1 MLSDQLKLTLFTEY
15 VRGQWVVRGVWN
27 STQKEELT
35 ERMKKLRPER
45 TGRNEEE
52 MAHLQQE
59 IQRLTKQL
67 SDSQQETR
75 KVRSDSHQ
83 LIQRARQET
92 KQAQQETRQAQ
103 QETRQAQQEIR
114 QAQQET
120 RQVRRELTEQV
131 EQLTNRTDDLSK
143 QIQQKDNNL
152 QTMEEQVRSLQNNLA
167 VKDRIIQRNEV
178 TIADQQQEI
187 RRYRDN
193 PPWLIE
199 REEVVMTEEVLGSGG
214 WGEVKVGIF
223 RGTRVAVKC
232 LHQLIVSEY
241 YLQLFSREMDIASR
255 VRHPNLLQFIGAT
268 RVGNPII
275 VTELMPTSLRKEL
288 EKCPMTKPQVISIGI
303 DITLALNYLH
313 LWKPHP
319 ILHRDVSS
327 ANVLLEPSARG
338 KWKAKLSDYGS
349 ANLQE
354 NVHTAG
360 PGNPV
365 YSAPEAT
372 TPKLHSPAMDI
383 YSVGILLVEM
393 ATGQFPSSVS
403 FEREALIR
411 EVKWPLMKDLVYR
424 CTDVDAK
431 SRPSS
436 KTLLN
441 ELQEL

>member
-1 MLSDQLKLTLFTEY
+1 M
-15 VRGQWVVRGVWN
+15 VHGVWN

-35 ERMKKLRPER
+35 ERMKELRPER
-45 TGRNEEE
+45 TERNEEE

-59 IQRLTKQL
+59 IQRLTIQL
-67 SDSQQETR
+67 TDSQKEMK

-83 LIQRARQET
+83 LIQRA
-92 KQAQQETRQAQ
+92 QQETRQAQ
-103 QETRQAQQEIR
+103 RIR
-114 QAQQET
+114 K
-120 RQVRRELTEQV
+120 ELTEQV
-131 EQLTNRTDDLSK
+131 EQKDEVIHQTRLQIQTLQNNITANEK
-143 QIQQKDNNL
+143 QIAQSAHQM
-152 QTMEEQVRSLQNNLA
+152 QFLQNNLT
-167 VKDRIIQRNEV
+167 VKDRIIQRNET
-178 TIADQQQEI
+178 TIANLEQEMTH
-187 RRYRDN
+187 YRDT
-193 PPWLIE
+193 PSWLIE
-199 REEVVMTEEVLGSGG
+199 REEVLMTDEVLGIGG

-313 LWKPHP
+313 LWKPQP

-354 NVHTAG
+354 NVHTES
-360 PGNPV
+360 PGCPV

-383 YSVGILLVEM
+383 YSVGVLLVEM
-393 ATGQFPSSVS
+393 ATGKFPSSVS
-403 FEREALIR
+403 HGRDAQIR
-411 EVKWPLMKDLVYR
+411 KVMWPLLKELIYR
-424 CTDVDAK
+424 CTDDNAK

-436 KTLLN
+436 RVLLE
-441 ELQEL
+441 ELKKQL

>member
-1 MLSDQLKLTLFTEY
+1 MIS
-15 VRGQWVVRGVWN
+15 
-27 STQKEELT
+27 
-35 ERMKKLRPER
+35 
-45 TGRNEEE
+45 
-52 MAHLQQE
+52 
-59 IQRLTKQL
+59 
-67 SDSQQETR
+67 
-75 KVRSDSHQ
+75 
-83 LIQRARQET
+83 
-92 KQAQQETRQAQ
+92 
-103 QETRQAQQEIR
+103 
-114 QAQQET
+114 
-120 RQVRRELTEQV
+120 
-131 EQLTNRTDDLSK
+131 
-143 QIQQKDNNL
+143 

-303 DITLALNYLH
+303 DITAALNYLH
-313 LWKPHP
+313 LWKPQP

-327 ANVLLEPSARG
+327 ANVLLEPSVQG

-360 PGNPV
+360 PGSPV

-403 FEREALIR
+403 FEREAQIR

-441 ELQEL
+441 ELRGL

>member
-1 MLSDQLKLTLFTEY
+1 M
-15 VRGQWVVRGVWN
+15 VRGVWN

-35 ERMKKLRPER
+35 EKMKELRPER

-52 MAHLQQE
+52 MAHLRQE

-67 SDSQQETR
+67 ADSN
-75 KVRSDSHQ
+75 Q
-83 LIQRARQET
+83 LVE
-92 KQAQQETRQAQ
+92 QAQ

-114 QAQQET
+114 Q
-120 RQVRRELTEQV
+120 VRRELTEQV
-131 EQLTNRTDDLSK
+131 
-143 QIQQKDNNL
+143 QQKDEVIHQTHLQIQTLQNNI
-152 QTMEEQVRSLQNNLA
+152 TANEEQIAQSAHQIQSLQNNLTM
-167 VKDRIIQRNEV
+167 KDRIIQRNE
-178 TIADQQQEI
+178 TAIANLEQEMGH
-187 RRYRDN
+187 YCDN

-199 REEVVMTEEVLGSGG
+199 REEVVMTEEVLGNGG

-232 LHQLIVSEY
+232 LHQLIVSDY

-288 EKCPMTKPQVISIGI
+288 EKGPMTKPQVIAIGI

-313 LWKPHP
+313 LWKPQP

-327 ANVLLEPSARG
+327 ANVLLEPSVQN

-365 YSAPEAT
+365 YSAPEAA

-403 FEREALIR
+403 HGRDAQIR
-411 EVKWPLMKDLVYR
+411 EVMWPILKELIYR
-424 CTDVDAK
+424 CTDDDAK

-436 KTLLN
+436 RVLLE
-441 ELQEL
+441 ELNNN

>member
-1 MLSDQLKLTLFTEY
+1 M
-15 VRGQWVVRGVWN
+15 
-27 STQKEELT
+27 
-35 ERMKKLRPER
+35 
-45 TGRNEEE
+45 
-52 MAHLQQE
+52 
-59 IQRLTKQL
+59 
-67 SDSQQETR
+67 
-75 KVRSDSHQ
+75 
-83 LIQRARQET
+83 
-92 KQAQQETRQAQ
+92 
-103 QETRQAQQEIR
+103 
-114 QAQQET
+114 
-120 RQVRRELTEQV
+120 
-131 EQLTNRTDDLSK
+131 
-143 QIQQKDNNL
+143 
-152 QTMEEQVRSLQNNLA
+152 
-167 VKDRIIQRNEV
+167 KDRIIQRNL
-178 TIADQQQEI
+178 TAIANLEQEMTHF
-187 RRYRDN
+187 RDN

-288 EKCPMTKPQVISIGI
+288 EKCPMTKPQVIAIGM

-360 PGNPV
+360 PGSPV

-383 YSVGILLVEM
+383 YSVGVLLVEM

-403 FEREALIR
+403 HGRDAQIR
-411 EVKWPLMKDLVYR
+411 KVMWPLLKELIYR
-424 CTDVDAK
+424 CTDDDAK
-431 SRPSS
+431 SRPTSRV
-436 KTLLN
+436 LLE
-441 ELQEL
+441 ELKKQL

>member
-1 MLSDQLKLTLFTEY
+1 M
-15 VRGQWVVRGVWN
+15 VRGVWN

-52 MAHLQQE
+52 MADLQQE

-67 SDSQQETR
+67 RDSQQETR

-83 LIQRARQET
+83 LIQ
-92 KQAQQETRQAQ
+92 QAQQETRK
-103 QETRQAQQEIR
+103 
-114 QAQQET
+114 
-120 RQVRRELTEQV
+120 VRRELT
-131 EQLTNRTDDLSK
+131 EQLTNRTDDFGK

-167 VKDRIIQRNEV
+167 AKDRIIQRNEV

-360 PGNPV
+360 PGSPV

-441 ELQEL
+441 ELRGL

>member
-1 MLSDQLKLTLFTEY
+1 MLSDQLKLTFFTEY
-15 VRGQWVVRGVWN
+15 VSGQWVVRGVWN

-45 TGRNEEE
+45 TAGRNEEE

-59 IQRLTKQL
+59 IQQLTKQL
-67 SDSQQETR
+67 RNSQQE
-75 KVRSDSHQ
+75 VRSNSHL
-83 LIQRARQET
+83 LIQ
-92 KQAQQETRQAQ
+92 QAQQET
-103 QETRQAQQEIR
+103 R

-131 EQLTNRTDDLSK
+131 EQLTNRTDDLGK
-143 QIQQKDNNL
+143 QICLKDATIKQNEVAIHQLTENVQQKD
-152 QTMEEQVRSLQNNLA
+152 EQIQRLQNDLSEM
-167 VKDRIIQRNEV
+167 DRIIDRKEL
-178 TIADQQQEI
+178 TIAKQQQEI

-313 LWKPHP
+313 LWKPQP

-327 ANVLLEPSARG
+327 ANVLLEPSVQG

-360 PGNPV
+360 PGSPV

-372 TPKLHSPAMDI
+372 TPKLHSPSMDI

-403 FEREALIR
+403 FEREVQIQ
-411 EVKWPLMKDLVYR
+411 EVKWPLMKKLVLR
-424 CTDVDAK
+424 CTHDDLK
-431 SRPSS
+431 SRPTTE
-436 KTLLN
+436 KLL
-441 ELQEL
+441 EDLKAT

>member
-1 MLSDQLKLTLFTEY
+1 M
-15 VRGQWVVRGVWN
+15 VCGVWN

-35 ERMKKLRPER
+35 ERMKKLKPER

-67 SDSQQETR
+67 TDSYQ
-75 KVRSDSHQ
+75 K
-83 LIQRARQET
+83 A

-103 QETRQAQQEIR
+103 REI
-114 QAQQET
+114 

-131 EQLTNRTDDLSK
+131 
-143 QIQQKDNNL
+143 QQKDEVIYQTRLQIQTLQNNI
-152 QTMEEQVRSLQNNLA
+152 TAKEEQIAWSANQIRSLQNNITANEEQVQFLQNSLTK
-167 VKDRIIQRNEV
+167 KDRIIQRNETAIV
-178 TIADQQQEI
+178 NLEHDMTHYQ
-187 RRYRDN
+187 DN
-193 PPWLIE
+193 PSWLIE

-214 WGEVKVGIF
+214 WGEVRVGIF

-241 YLQLFSREMDIASR
+241 YLQLFSREMDIASH

-288 EKCPMTKPQVISIGI
+288 EKCPMTKPQVITIGI

-313 LWKPHP
+313 LWKPQP

-327 ANVLLEPSARG
+327 ANVLLEPSARS

-360 PGNPV
+360 PGSPV

-403 FEREALIR
+403 HGRDAQIR
-411 EVKWPLMKDLVYR
+411 KVMWPLLKELIYH
-424 CTDVDAK
+424 CTDEDAK

-436 KTLLN
+436 RVLLE
-441 ELQEL
+441 ELKKQL

>member
-1 MLSDQLKLTLFTEY
+1 M
-15 VRGQWVVRGVWN
+15 VRGVWN

-35 ERMKKLRPER
+35 ERMKKLRPEW
-45 TGRNEEE
+45 TGRNEE
-52 MAHLQQE
+52 MARLQQE
-59 IQRLTKQL
+59 IQRLTQQL
-67 SDSQQETR
+67 ADSKQETR
-75 KVRSDSHQ
+75 
-83 LIQRARQET
+83 
-92 KQAQQETRQAQ
+92 QAQQQKRQAQ
-103 QETRQAQQEIR
+103 QETRQAQQI
-114 QAQQET
+114 
-120 RQVRRELTEQV
+120 RRELTEQV
-131 EQLTNRTDDLSK
+131 H
-143 QIQQKDNNL
+143 QKDEVIYQTRL
-152 QTMEEQVRSLQNNLA
+152 QVQTLQNNLTE
-167 VKDRIIQRNEV
+167 KDRFIQRNET
-178 TIADQQQEI
+178 TIANLEQEMTN
-187 RRYRDN
+187 YREN

-232 LHQLIVSEY
+232 LHKLIVSDY
-241 YLQLFSREMDIASR
+241 YLQLFSREMNIASR

-268 RVGNPII
+268 RVGNPVI

-288 EKCPMTKPQVISIGI
+288 EKCPMTKPQVIAIGM

-313 LWKPHP
+313 LWKPQP

-360 PGNPV
+360 PGSPA

-383 YSVGILLVEM
+383 YSVGILLAEM

-403 FEREALIR
+403 HGRDAQIR
-411 EVKWPLMKDLVYR
+411 KVMWPLLKELIYR
-424 CTDVDAK
+424 CTYDNAK

-436 KTLLN
+436 RVLLE
-441 ELQEL
+441 ELKKHL

>member
-223 RGTRVAVKC
+223 RGTRVAVKY

-303 DITLALNYLH
+303 DITLALNYFH
-313 LWKPHP
+313 LWKPQP

-403 FEREALIR
+403 FEREAQIQ
-411 EVKWPLMKDLVYR
+411 EVKWPLMKDLVYH

-441 ELQEL
+441 ELRGL

>member
-1 MLSDQLKLTLFTEY
+1 M
-15 VRGQWVVRGVWN
+15 VRGVWK
-27 STQKEELT
+27 SRQKEELT

-67 SDSQQETR
+67 RDSQQETR

-83 LIQRARQET
+83 LIQ
-92 KQAQQETRQAQ
+92 QAQQDT
-103 QETRQAQQEIR
+103 R

-120 RQVRRELTEQV
+120 RQVRREFTEQV
-131 EQLTNRTDDLSK
+131 EQLTNRTDDLGK

-167 VKDRIIQRNEV
+167 AKDRIIQRNDV
-178 TIADQQQEI
+178 TIADQQQEM
-187 RRYRDN
+187 RRYHDN

-232 LHQLIVSEY
+232 LHQLIISEY

-288 EKCPMTKPQVISIGI
+288 EKCHMTKPQVISIGI

-327 ANVLLEPSARG
+327 ANVLLEPSVQG

-403 FEREALIR
+403 FEREAQIR

-441 ELQEL
+441 ELRGL

>member
-1 MLSDQLKLTLFTEY
+1 MT
-15 VRGQWVVRGVWN
+15 
-27 STQKEELT
+27 
-35 ERMKKLRPER
+35 
-45 TGRNEEE
+45 
-52 MAHLQQE
+52 H
-59 IQRLTKQL
+59 
-67 SDSQQETR
+67 
-75 KVRSDSHQ
+75 
-83 LIQRARQET
+83 
-92 KQAQQETRQAQ
+92 
-103 QETRQAQQEIR
+103 
-114 QAQQET
+114 
-120 RQVRRELTEQV
+120 
-131 EQLTNRTDDLSK
+131 
-143 QIQQKDNNL
+143 
-152 QTMEEQVRSLQNNLA
+152 
-167 VKDRIIQRNEV
+167 
-178 TIADQQQEI
+178 
-187 RRYRDN
+187 YRDN

-241 YLQLFSREMDIASR
+241 YLQLFSREMDIASC

-288 EKCPMTKPQVISIGI
+288 EKCQMNKPQVISIGI

-313 LWKPHP
+313 LWKSQP

-327 ANVLLEPSARG
+327 ANVLLESSAQG

-349 ANLQE
+349 ANLLE

-360 PGNPV
+360 PGSPV

-403 FEREALIR
+403 FEREAQIR

-441 ELQEL
+441 ELQGL